1 MYINIKSNKFSTH
14 KNYVIS
20 NLEMKKRYLKLI
32 AGLMCFKNVQP
43 ISHY

>member
-1 MYINIKSNKFSTH
+1 MYINIKSNKLSMH
-14 KNYVIS
+14 KHQR
-20 NLEMKKRYLKLI
+20 NLKSLNEKKLKLI